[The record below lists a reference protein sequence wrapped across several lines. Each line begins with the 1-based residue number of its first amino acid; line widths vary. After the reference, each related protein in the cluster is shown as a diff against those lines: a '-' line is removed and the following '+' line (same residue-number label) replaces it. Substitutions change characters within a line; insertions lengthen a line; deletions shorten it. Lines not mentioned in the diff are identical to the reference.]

1 MAISTHCKWI
11 GLLSVVLSL
20 ALISSSLAETP
31 STERD
36 LPAPIFTIISVDLVE
51 VPFETALNHIA
62 ERGGFPLNYNRS
74 RIPID
79 ATITVQLNTCVRWM
93 RYGTLWTRRKLRSLR
108 RNRDSS
114 SFVPAS
120 DVDAVESTISGF
132 IVDHGDGEQLSNA
145 TIVVLN
151 GDGQHRLGTL
161 SNAEG
166 YYAIPGITEDFCVI
180 IASYIGYET
189 FRDTLQIANR
199 NNVRVD
205 IELKRTALQ
214 LGEVIVEADLN
225 NSLEN
230 NLSVR
235 PSIASLKVRDIKQ
248 MAAMGEPD
256 LLRGLQLLPGVQS
269 ASDFSSGL
277 YVRGGGP
284 DQTGIFLDQ
293 ARLYNPSHA
302 FGLFSTFNPDA
313 VKDVTL

>member
-1 MAISTHCKWI
+1 M
-11 GLLSVVLSL
+11 
-20 ALISSSLAETP
+20 
-31 STERD
+31 
-36 LPAPIFTIISVDLVE
+36 ISVDLVE
-51 VPFETALNHIA
+51 VPLETALNHIA

-79 ATITVQLNTCVRWM
+79 ATITVQLEHVRALDALRHVM
-93 RYGTLWTRRKLRSLR
+93 DETQTTLVTTEQGQLVGL
-108 RNRDSS
+108 
-114 SFVPAS
+114 PAS
-120 DVDAVESTISGF
+120 DVDSVESTISGF

-205 IELKRTALQ
+205 IELKRTAAQ
-214 LGEVIVEADLN
+214 LGEVLVEADLN
-225 NSLEN
+225 SSLEN

-284 DQTGIFLDQ
+284 IK
-293 ARLYNPSHA
+293 RA
-302 FGLFSTFNPDA
+302 FF
-313 VKDVTL
+313 